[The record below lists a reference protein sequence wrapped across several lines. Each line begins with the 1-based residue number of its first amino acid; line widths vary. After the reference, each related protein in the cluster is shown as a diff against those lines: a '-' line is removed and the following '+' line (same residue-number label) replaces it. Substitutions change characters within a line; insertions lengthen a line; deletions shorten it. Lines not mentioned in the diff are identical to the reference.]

1 MSPDLRIFE
10 SYMKS
15 TITIVGCG
23 WLGFP
28 LGISLLKEEFSVY
41 GSGQSQEKVDSITSA
56 GMQGFLYSELN
67 TTSIPSEAKS
77 SDFLIINF
85 PPSKSSDYAQQVHDL
100 IEQFSSETKVI
111 FTSSTSVYKD
121 IDAII
126 DENAERNKQH
136 AVTLAEDRVIN
147 SGHDYCIFRLAGL
160 IDETRHPIKFL
171 SGRETQN
178 ALGKV
183 NLVHKLDVINA
194 ILKQLNAADWNT
206 IYNVCSPEHPSR
218 REYYSQTAISR
229 RIPLPKFITE
239 GSFGKEISSQK
250 LIETLD
256 FQFNQSIFF

>member
-1 MSPDLRIFE
+1 LRIFE
-10 SYMKS
+10 SNMKS

-28 LGISLLKEEFSVY
+28 LGISLLKEEFTVF
-41 GSGQSQEKVDSITSA
+41 GSGQSQEKLDSITSA
-56 GMQGFLYSELN
+56 GMNSFVYSEFN
-67 TTSIPSEAKS
+67 TTSIPREAKS
-77 SDFLIINF
+77 TDFLIINF
-85 PPSKSSDYAQQVHDL
+85 PPSKSSDYAQQINDL
-100 IEQFSSETKVI
+100 IEQFSPETKVI

-121 IDAII
+121 IDGLVNEQSEIN
-126 DENAERNKQH
+126 ETH
-136 AVTLAEDRVIN
+136 PVYLAEQTVIQ
-147 SGHDYCIFRLAGL
+147 SHRDFCIFRLAGL
-160 IDETRHPIKFL
+160 IDENRHPINFL
-171 SGRETQN
+171 SGRATQN

-194 ILKQLNAADWNT
+194 IFKQLNAADWNT

-218 REYYSQTAISR
+218 RDYYTQTAISR
-229 RIPLPKFITE
+229 GIPLPKFITE

>member
-1 MSPDLRIFE
+1 MKTRI
-10 SYMKS
+10 
-15 TITIVGCG
+15 TLVGCG

-28 LGISLLKEEFSVY
+28 LGISLLKKGFTVF

-56 GMQGFLYSELN
+56 GMNGFLYSELN
-67 TTSIPSEAKS
+67 TASIPKEAKT

-85 PPSKSSDYAQQVHDL
+85 PPSKSSNYAQQVHDL

-121 IDAII
+121 VDGQVN
-126 DENAERNKQH
+126 EQSELNETH
-136 AVTLAEDRVIN
+136 PVSLAEPSVIYSN
-147 SGHDYCIFRLAGL
+147 HAYCILRLAGL
-160 IDETRHPIKFL
+160 IDENRHPIKFL

-183 NLVHKLDVINA
+183 NLVHKVDVINA
-194 ILKQLNAADWNT
+194 ILKQLNSAAWNT
-206 IYNVCSPEHPSR
+206 IYNICSPEHPSR
-218 REYYSQTAISR
+218 RDYYTQTANSR
-229 RIPLPKFITE
+229 GIPLPKFINE
-239 GSFGKEISSQK
+239 GSIGKEISSQK

>member
-1 MSPDLRIFE
+1 
-10 SYMKS
+10 MKS

-41 GSGQSQEKVDSITSA
+41 GSGQSQEKVDSIASS
-56 GMQGFLYSELN
+56 GMHGFLYSEFN
-67 TTSIPSEAKS
+67 TTSIPSDARK

-85 PPSKSSDYAQQVHDL
+85 PPSKSSDYAQQVYDL
-100 IEQFSSETKVI
+100 IEQFSSETKVVL
-111 FTSSTSVYKD
+111 TSSTSVYKD
-121 IDAII
+121 IDALI
-126 DENAERNKQH
+126 DENAERNNEH

-183 NLVHKLDVINA
+183 NLVHKQDVINA
-194 ILKQLNAADWNT
+194 IVKQLKTKDWNT

-218 REYYSQTAISR
+218 RDYYSQTAISR
-229 RIPLPKFITE
+229 GIPLPIFVTE
-239 GSFGKEISSQK
+239 GSIGKEISSQK